1 MCIIKK
7 YIEHGKYSFSNF
19 LKLNIIK
26 QTFLNSIF
34 SILQSKT
41 PKNISQKN
49 KNKIK
54 LNKITI
60 KKEREKLNSHQ
71 SRGRPRIS
79 SWGAEV

>member
-7 YIEHGKYSFSNF
+7 YIELGKYSFSNF

-54 LNKITI
+54 LKKITI

-71 SRGRPRIS
+71 SKGEPRIS